1 MRVMERLTTKSFT
14 VDYWDAEGNHLQTCG
29 YCNNTKAEVNTEEY
43 ADKNQPKELTHHLPI
58 TWEIGEMKQED

>member
-14 VDYWDAEGNHLQTCG
+14 VDYWDDEGNHLQTCA
-29 YCNNTKAEVNTEEY
+29 YCNNTNSLIDTEEY
-43 ADKNQPKELTHHLPI
+43 ADKNQPKELTCHLPI